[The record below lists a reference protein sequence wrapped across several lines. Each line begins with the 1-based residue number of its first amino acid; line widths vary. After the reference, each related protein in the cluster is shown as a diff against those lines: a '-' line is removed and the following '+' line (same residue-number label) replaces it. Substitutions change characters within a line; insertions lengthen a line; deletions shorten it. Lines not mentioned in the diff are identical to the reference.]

1 MSVVNCCA
9 LKAHFYSELMIY
21 ESKLDLL
28 VDENNQPDD
37 KLTFYVLQDDLM
49 DNYQSFVK
57 FVNSLRKVVE
67 NCLLSLL
74 RDNLWAC
81 LLMMY

>member
-1 MSVVNCCA
+1 
-9 LKAHFYSELMIY
+9 MIY